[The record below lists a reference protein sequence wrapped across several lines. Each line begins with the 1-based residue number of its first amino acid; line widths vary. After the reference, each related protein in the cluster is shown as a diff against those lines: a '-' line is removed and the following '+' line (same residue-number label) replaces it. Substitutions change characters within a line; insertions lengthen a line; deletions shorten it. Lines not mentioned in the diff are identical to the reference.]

1 MELAKITLV
10 VLAVLLIIVCI
21 LMYFNLKKGV
31 RSSNRTT
38 KKQIEKKTRLFDFLV
53 AITVGISIIALVLNI
68 ALPSIKSKKEMKV
81 KIEQYNT
88 YIDNQN
94 NTNTQDNNQNK
105 QDNKNT
111 KSNKKKNNYK
121 LVSFPKKIENT
132 KKIEFKEY
140 EKDNGYFVYL
150 KYKYNEKDFFKELKR
165 IRPLNKEEINKDNYT
180 IYVINNDKKGTYEI
194 VLFDEKELQV
204 TYVFNKLY
212 SKNELNLD
220 KNYFLDKRKKKKN

>member
-1 MELAKITLV
+1 MELAKIVFV
-10 VLAVLLIIVCI
+10 VLAILLIITTIC
-21 LMYFNLKKGV
+21 MYFGIRKDRKIDNKISKK
-31 RSSNRTT
+31 N
-38 KKQIEKKTRLFDFLV
+38 IEKKVKLFELLV
-53 AITVGISIIALVLNI
+53 GITVGISVIALVLNI
-68 ALPSIKSKKEMKV
+68 ALPSIKNRREMKV

-94 NTNTQDNNQNK
+94 NTNNQDNNQNK
-105 QDNKNT
+105 HDDKNT
-111 KSNKKKNNYK
+111 KSNQKKRNYK
-121 LVSFPKKIENT
+121 LVAFPKKIEST

-180 IYVINNDKKGTYEI
+180 IYVISNDKKGTYEI

-212 SKNELNLD
+212 SKKELNI
-220 KNYFLDKRKKKKN
+220 NEHYFLEK